1 MFGKAITQIIR
12 LSAIVQVLENAFN
25 MCIALKLTN
34 KIDLSQN
41 MKQDLEDHI
50 RTYKASLY
58 IINKSSFKA
67 AENLLYYFIVSR
79 FVLAGYNCN
88 LKNGLSNSQIIDEV
102 LSDTQ
107 DMIKEFDMEFLK
119 ISKAILLFPGSEV
132 DCNLL
137 NRKKGFKATNIV
149 SAMKQLE
156 RDNLGKFEE
165 IRINSKGPISKLF
178 HKLPVNDISFVHT
191 RMLEQYKVSL
201 NLFEQS
207 FVTISCKIR

>member
-1 MFGKAITQIIR
+1 MFGKAITQKIR

-41 MKQDLEDHI
+41 MKQHLEDHI

-67 AENLLYYFIVSR
+67 AENLFYYFIVSR
-79 FVLAGYNCN
+79 FVLTGYNCN
-88 LKNGLSNSQIIDEV
+88 LNNSQIVGEV

-107 DMIKEFDMEFLK
+107 DMIKDFDIEFLK
-119 ISKAILLFPGSEV
+119 ISKAILLFPGSIV

-137 NRKKGFKATNIV
+137 NRKKRKSNKYCFNNEAI
-149 SAMKQLE
+149 
-156 RDNLGKFEE
+156 GK
-165 IRINSKGPISKLF
+165 R
-178 HKLPVNDISFVHT
+178 
-191 RMLEQYKVSL
+191 
-201 NLFEQS
+201 
-207 FVTISCKIR
+207 